1 MLHFHFKGDNP
12 QPSEHESLPVTT
24 RPGLPPNHYSNLK
37 KQFQKSRRSRL
48 RTFYAFLIFWKFDFY
63 VCKFFSSF
71 SSKLNWKLLHYIQ
84 TLSTELANLI
94 TLLNLPTQLNSNF
107 FVRGAFVNHEL
118 NKKSCFKPVS
128 AKSTHFKLQI
138 YRPKQI
144 IWHVWKNDQNILNI
158 FSKLKPII
166 WTRY

>member
-84 TLSTELANLI
+84 TLSSE
-94 TLLNLPTQLNSNF
+94 
-107 FVRGAFVNHEL
+107 
-118 NKKSCFKPVS
+118 K
-128 AKSTHFKLQI
+128 
-138 YRPKQI
+138 
-144 IWHVWKNDQNILNI
+144 
-158 FSKLKPII
+158 KLKHFFRFFRKNEMGHHSLISFWTAFSYQMLVWFVPLKSPGIGFEPGSSVWPIL
-166 WTRY
+166 